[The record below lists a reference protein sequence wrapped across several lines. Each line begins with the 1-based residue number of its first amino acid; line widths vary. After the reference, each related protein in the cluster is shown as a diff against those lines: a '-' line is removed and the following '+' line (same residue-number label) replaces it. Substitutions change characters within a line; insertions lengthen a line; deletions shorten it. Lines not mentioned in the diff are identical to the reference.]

1 MLTTMKNTDLNVYTI
16 VNALGSSALPEQIYK
31 RYLEPI
37 VEYDKYCGSDYM
49 DFINAYIKYDGH
61 IKTISEK
68 TYIHRNTV
76 HYRIKKIEELLGCD
90 LSRLD
95 TKMYIMMAAAVYAE
109 RHQAITA

>member
-1 MLTTMKNTDLNVYTI
+1 MLTKKKNDLNVYTI
-16 VNALGSSALPEQIYK
+16 IDALGSSALPEQLYK
-31 RYLEPI
+31 RYLEPV

-76 HYRIKKIEELLGCD
+76 HYRIKKIEELLDCD

-109 RHQAITA
+109 KNQAVSA